1 MKGTIFDIQRLS
13 VHDGPGIRTIVFM
26 KGCPLSCIWCHNP
39 ESRDFRPTLGY
50 SAERCIGCGRCATA
64 CSAHSFDGGVHRIDR
79 TVCDGRGACVSVCP
93 TGALTLYGKEV
104 TATEVMEEVMR
115 DRAFYKTSGGGLTVS
130 GGEPLGQPDFLC
142 ELLTLAKAAGLNTC
156 IETCGYTSES
166 VMRRVAPLVDLFL
179 YDFKESDAALHEKF
193 TGVSSERIISN
204 LRLVNSLGKRIVLR
218 CPIIPGLNDRREHL
232 VAIADLAASLECV
245 EEINLMAYHLLGT
258 GKYAELGLECATA
271 DIPAMTSEQKQES
284 IEYISARLR
293 EITDRNIRVK

>member
-1 MKGTIFDIQRLS
+1 M
-13 VHDGPGIRTIVFM
+13 HDGPGIRTIVFM

-79 TVCDGRGACVSVCP
+79 TVCEGRGACVSVCP
-93 TGALTLYGKEV
+93 TGALALYGKEV
-104 TATEVMEEVMR
+104 TAAEVMEEVMR

-142 ELLTLAKAAGLNTC
+142 ELLTLAKQSGLNTC
-156 IETCGYTSES
+156 LETCGYTSRE
-166 VMRRVAPLVDLFL
+166 VIGRVAPLVDLFL
-179 YDFKESDAALHEKF
+179 YDFKESDPALHEKF
-193 TGVSSERIISN
+193 TGVSNERIISN
-204 LRLVNSLGKRIVLR
+204 LRYINSLGKRIVLR

-271 DIPAMTSEQKQES
+271 DIPAMTDEQKRECA
-284 IEYISARLR
+284 EFVRARL
-293 EITDRNIRVK
+293 EKITDRKIPVK

>member
-79 TVCDGRGACVSVCP
+79 TACEGSGACVGVCP

-104 TATEVMEEVMR
+104 TAAEVMEEVMR

-142 ELLTLAKAAGLNTC
+142 ELLTLAKQSGLHTC
-156 IETCGYTSES
+156 LETCGYTSRAVIE
-166 VMRRVAPLVDLFL
+166 RVAPSVDLFL
-179 YDFKESDAALHEKF
+179 YDFKESDPALHEKF

-204 LRLVNSLGKRIVLR
+204 LRYINSLGKRIVLR

-232 VAIADLAASLECV
+232 VAIADLAASLDMV
-245 EEINLMAYHLLGT
+245 EEVDIMAYHLLGT
-258 GKYAELGLECATA
+258 GKYRELGMECVTA
-271 DIPAMTSEQKQES
+271 DIPAMTSEQKREC
-284 IEYISARLR
+284 IEYVSARLR
-293 EITDRNIRVK
+293 ELTDRRITVK